1 MPSSITHELIA
12 EEAIKRL
19 PEKIRKIVQDSPDEF
34 FLGAQGP
41 DVFFFY
47 RIGCRSEYNL

>member
-12 EEAIKRL
+12 EAAAEAFPEEIRRL
-19 PEKIRKIVQDSPDEF
+19 AGDHPDYF

-41 DVFFFY
+41 DLFFF
-47 RIGCRSEYNL
+47 